1 VKTFIRVIFPL
12 SLPGVTSGITMTFM
26 PAVTTFIISKLLGG
40 GQNAQIGD
48 LIEKQF
54 KSVGDWGFG
63 SAMSVI
69 LMIMI
74 LIAAGFMNSYE
85 KEKSAGGVLL

>member
-1 VKTFIRVIFPL
+1 
-12 SLPGVTSGITMTFM
+12 MTFM
-26 PAVTTFIISKLLGG
+26 PAVTTFVISKLLGG

-48 LIEKQF
+48 LIERQF

-69 LMIMI
+69 LMLII
-74 LIAAGFMNSYE
+74 LVVAGFMNSYE
-85 KEKSAGGVLL
+85 KDKSAGGVLL

>member
-1 VKTFIRVIFPL
+1 MRVIFPL

-63 SAMSVI
+63 SALSVI

-74 LIAAGFMNSYE
+74 LLAMGIMDRYE
-85 KEKSAGGVLL
+85 KEHSGGGVLL